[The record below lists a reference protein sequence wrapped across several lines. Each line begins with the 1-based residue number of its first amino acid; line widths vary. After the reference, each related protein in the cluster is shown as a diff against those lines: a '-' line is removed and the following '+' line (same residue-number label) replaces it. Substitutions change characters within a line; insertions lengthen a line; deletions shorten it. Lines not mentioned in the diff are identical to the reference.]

1 MPEISKT
8 AFGIGIIS
16 IFESQVFP
24 FMLSSAFTA
33 RTAVKNNN
41 QEDKVKD
48 DIVWA
53 VGISI
58 AFSILLAYLIN
69 DWASGIYGILFA
81 ILLMAVYEYRGELI

>member
-33 RTAVKNNN
+33 RTVVKEKD
-41 QEDKVKD
+41 QEDEVKD
-48 DIVWA
+48 DIIWA

-58 AFSILLAYLIN
+58 AFSLLLAYLLN